1 MASTIVTGGRPAGAG
16 PGTDAG
22 ERETAT
28 TPAGD
33 ADEVDTASPFAW
45 AGGSDGFEPPDD
57 RFSSFFGPTRSRP
70 NRIALGVVA
79 AIFVVAL
86 VAALV
91 ATLSGGGNAAPQH
104 RAHATQPKSAA
115 APPKQAALASASLL
129 ALGDFP
135 SGWTGAGTAA
145 VTHGPAWSA
154 KLARC
159 VGVPASVATA
169 TPAKVSS
176 PVFTSADKTAALEES
191 VSVYPTAARALAEYN
206 AIAKSKT
213 PGCIDSV
220 GASALRASIQSEA
233 GSAAT
238 VGTVVITPIPPGT
251 LKPHET
257 GIRVTIPITTSAGQL
272 TINSTEVDF
281 VQGRLFEQMN
291 FNGNG
296 SPFPPLLEVQLIDTA
311 MHRAAS

>member
-1 MASTIVTGGRPAGAG
+1 MASTIVTSGRPAEAGAG
-16 PGTDAG
+16 PGTGD
-22 ERETAT
+22 EETST
-28 TPAGD
+28 TPPREVN
-33 ADEVDTASPFAW
+33 EVDAAAPFAW
-45 AGGSDGFEPPDD
+45 ADGSDGFEPPED

-86 VAALV
+86 VSALV
-91 ATLSGGGNAAPQH
+91 VTLSGGRNAAPKH
-104 RAHATQPKSAA
+104 TTHPKTA
-115 APPKQAALASASLL
+115 APPNAAAIAGSALLASS
-129 ALGDFP
+129 DFP

-159 VGVPASVATA
+159 VGVPASVARA
-169 TPAKVSS
+169 RPPKMSS
-176 PVFTSADKTAALEES
+176 PVFTSSDKTAALEES
-191 VSVYPTAARALAEYN
+191 VSVYPTAAQALAEYN

-213 PGCIDSV
+213 PGCIGAV
-220 GASALRASIQSEA
+220 GAATLRESIQKEA

-238 VGTVVITPIPPGT
+238 VGNVVITAIPPGT

-257 GIRVTIPITTSAGQL
+257 GIRVAIPITTNAGQL

-281 VQGRLFEQMN
+281 VKGRLFEQLN

-296 SPFPPLLEVQLIDTA
+296 NPFPPLLEVQLIDTA
-311 MHRAAS
+311 MLRAAS